1 MTNDTIAYYNM
12 NADSFIAGTVNADM
26 NHARNLFLK
35 YVKPGGRILDAGCGS
50 GRDSLAFMA
59 AGYAVDAFD
68 ASAEI
73 CLLASERL
81 GFPVVCK
88 RFEDLEGKEEYD
100 GIWCCASLLH
110 VRKTDMAD
118 VMRRLE
124 RLLKP
129 EGAIYVSFKKG
140 ETERVK
146 DGRFFNDMT
155 LETCGKLLRESGFEV
170 LELYESGDVREG
182 REDEKWINAVGKKTF
197 ESGERHA
204 YRL

>member
-1 MTNDTIAYYNM
+1 MNDTINYYNL
-12 NADSFIAGTVNADM
+12 NAEAFVAGTVNADM
-26 NHARNLFLK
+26 SRARDLFLK

-59 AGYAVDAFD
+59 AGYEVNAFD
-68 ASAEI
+68 ASEEI
-73 CLLASERL
+73 CRLASERL
-81 GFPVVCK
+81 GFLVACR
-88 RFEDLEGKEEYD
+88 RFEYLDGAAEYD

-110 VRKTDMAD
+110 VRKTDMAA

-140 ETERVK
+140 NSERVK

-155 LETCGKLLRESGFEV
+155 LETCEKLLQESGFEV
-170 LELYESGDVREG
+170 VELYENGDVLEG
-182 REDEKWINAVGKKTF
+182 REDEKWINAVGKKT
-197 ESGERHA
+197 S
-204 YRL
+204 